1 MLSALIGLTR
11 KKLLLQ
17 PACLPAGA
25 GGLSARVVDWE
36 SEAADW
42 AELTRIEGEPDVLKP
57 MDMNI
62 RTTVDEDLK
71 LLKRSLVLAAKR
83 KGSPSW
89 SVPTELLLL
98 ALKPGYTSVSRD
110 TKAGVGATPLDEE
123 TAANTSGA
131 CLLHL
136 REFLWHLHRCT
147 LVPLVAVRSR
157 AFMIPKKTACKGYLA
172 NEFCTYIVP
181 SGGTGLALASSTASG
196 TKKQNGTLPC
206 MDTCLGAGARGQSQ
220 SNTLFKTPSP
230 SLVFPALP
238 TCAT

>member
-1 MLSALIGLTR
+1 MRRHRRKVLNQEQHDKEVQLEAATARGNKAEQQRLVRALARRSKGVAKRRLNALSTHRPDKEEIVTT
-11 KKLLLQ
+11 
-17 PACLPAGA
+17 ACLPAGA

-157 AFMIPKKTACKGYLA
+157 AFMIPKKTA
-172 NEFCTYIVP
+172 
-181 SGGTGLALASSTASG
+181 
-196 TKKQNGTLPC
+196 
-206 MDTCLGAGARGQSQ
+206 
-220 SNTLFKTPSP
+220 
-230 SLVFPALP
+230 
-238 TCAT
+238 